1 MLCDLP
7 ALADTFQDVIAD
19 TFVLQFVSFSNS
31 NMIRP
36 MNISDEIQA
45 LGYRRDAPI
54 GFELEPVFR
63 ELTPDGFVDT
73 VQGDF
78 IVGEEDH
85 VVHVSEIMPDMKNLL
100 DPMVEEG
107 KHE

>member
-1 MLCDLP
+1 
-7 ALADTFQDVIAD
+7 
-19 TFVLQFVSFSNS
+19 
-31 NMIRP
+31 MIRP

-54 GFELEPVFR
+54 GFELESVFR
-63 ELTPDGFVDT
+63 ELTPDGLVDT

-85 VVHVSEIMPDMKNLL
+85 VVHVSEIIPDMKNLL

-107 KHE
+107 EHE